1 MAFLAN
7 RAINRLNIHSGIMTA
22 ASSSGGAFVAAYL
35 LKAGVSVPMV
45 LCAYALIRA
54 GRFSVRPLVLMLGK
68 ALGLRALVMVGAVI
82 IAFEYP
88 VLAQTKGLDHWLLG
102 LCLIT
107 AVGESL
113 YSTAFHAYF
122 AALGDAEHR
131 GHQTSAREAIN
142 GVSRTLAPIACGWGL
157 IALGPQITFGAIALV
172 QLLSVIPLFGAPR
185 GAVEALAPGAWR
197 AALRAAPIYLADG
210 WMSGMGSVLW
220 LAALFVTLRQ
230 SYAAYGGAMAAAA
243 LVGILFGLFL
253 GRNIDRGHGTRIVWI
268 TFGLVVISYSS
279 RVLGVTPPLAV
290 LANTIGAVVG
300 FFYVPTLLTAA
311 YNLSKAAPCQF
322 RFQFVGESAWD
333 LGCAAGCLIA
343 AGVIWAGAPVH
354 AAILLCFVGVAGSFL
369 VLRRYY
375 AGLPPAL
382 A

>member
-1 MAFLAN
+1 MAYLAN

-22 ASSSGGAFVAAYL
+22 ASASGGAFVAAYL

-54 GRFSVRPLVLMLGK
+54 GRFAVRPAVLMLGK
-68 ALGLRALVMVGAVI
+68 RLGLRALIMTGAVV
-82 IAFEYP
+82 IAAEYP
-88 VLAQTKGLDHWLLG
+88 VLAQTKGLDLWLLA

-113 YSTAFHAYF
+113 YSTAYHAYF

-131 GHQTSAREAIN
+131 GHQTSAREAVN
-142 GVSRTLAPIACGWGL
+142 GLSRTLAPIACGWGL
-157 IALGPQITFGAIALV
+157 VALGPQITFGMIAVV
-172 QLLSVIPLFGAPR
+172 QLMSVIPLLGAPQ
-185 GAVEALAPGAWR
+185 GAVEPLAPGAWR
-197 AALRAAPIYLADG
+197 AAMRAAPIYLADG

-220 LAALFVTLRQ
+220 LAALFVTLSQ

-253 GRNIDRGHGTRIVWI
+253 GKNIDRGHGTRIVWI
-268 TFGLVVISYSS
+268 TFGLVMVSYTS
-279 RVLGVTPPLAV
+279 RVIGVTPTLAV

-333 LGCAAGCLIA
+333 VGCAAGCLVA
-343 AGVIWAGAPVH
+343 AGAIWAGAPIH
-354 AAILLCFVGVAGSFL
+354 GAILLCFVGVAGSFL

-375 AGLPPAL
+375 AGLAVTT
-382 A
+382 